1 MLAQAKDKRQKT
13 HPNSTGEQEGQ
24 AAGISGVSNLSLSH
38 LVL

>member
-24 AAGISGVSNLSLSH
+24 AGTV
-38 LVL
+38 LVEFQIYHSVT

>member
-24 AAGISGVSNLSLSH
+24 QAGTV
-38 LVL
+38 LVEFQIYHSVT